1 MVPVS
6 PLKFLFIFLP
16 YINPIIERNPMLQ
29 NVARA
34 WYIRLLPKVRS
45 PIEKINPVNRPDIMK
60 LVIRALKN
68 IMLNYNQN
76 DFINPKSFF

>member
-1 MVPVS
+1 M
-6 PLKFLFIFLP
+6 
-16 YINPIIERNPMLQ
+16 IERNPMLQ
-29 NVARA
+29 NVTRA

-45 PIEKINPVNRPDIMK
+45 PIEKINPVNKLEIMK

>member
-1 MVPVS
+1 
-6 PLKFLFIFLP
+6 
-16 YINPIIERNPMLQ
+16 MLQ

-68 IMLNYNQN
+68 IIMNYNQN
-76 DFINPKSFF
+76 DFINPKPFF